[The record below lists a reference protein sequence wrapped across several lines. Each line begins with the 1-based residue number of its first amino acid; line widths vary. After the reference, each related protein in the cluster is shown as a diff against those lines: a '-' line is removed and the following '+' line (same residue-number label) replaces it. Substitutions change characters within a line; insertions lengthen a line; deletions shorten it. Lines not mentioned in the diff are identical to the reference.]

1 MAVKSPCIDVCR
13 MDRKTGWCIG
23 CLRSRE
29 EIRTW
34 QAMTDHKRRQVL
46 AERTRRVSK
55 LPVRP

>member
-1 MAVKSPCIDVCR
+1 